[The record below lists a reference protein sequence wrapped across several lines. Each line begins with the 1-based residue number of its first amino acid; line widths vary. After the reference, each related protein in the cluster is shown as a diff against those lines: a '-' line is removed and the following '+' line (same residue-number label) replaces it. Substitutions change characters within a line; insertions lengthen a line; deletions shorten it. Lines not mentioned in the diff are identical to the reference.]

1 MPASIPPST
10 SNRIESFRLPAEAGT
25 SAPGATATAGTAG
38 AAGTSGAAGTAGST
52 GSAAG
57 VVAPT
62 LERPHNAP
70 SSRTSAPL
78 ASSGGEELR
87 ERRPLPELVG
97 TSPGRSLLDDSHSMS
112 DSREWSSR
120 RLDTLAR
127 ERGLS
132 GPLSATASDIGR
144 QLRAEPTFNLS
155 RPVAPERN
163 WRSVAN
169 AISSEVV
176 RLAGVAGSE
185 VVRTLGSVVP
195 PMPEARLAGVVAG
208 HAIHQTVAV
217 GLPTFAREMLASA
230 VSHALR
236 HTPAPAVMGLQA
248 TVGMTNV
255 VLQVVRELRERRNPD
270 EAARAYHSLTPEQ
283 WQAKRPDQQKTMR
296 DHTLKVSRLF
306 TVMQVSSSFTN
317 LMLMHHGFQQGD
329 RAAALQPL
337 TNELKVGV
345 YAAMRDGLQASFS
358 MVKVNKPPAPVGG
371 GPQPELA
378 AGMSGAAQ
386 ASAVATYAGV
396 NVVNNF
402 LGDALKGAWV
412 PDRSAAAA
420 VLLDQSSAMN
430 MGDAWRVAAGTAAIS
445 ALINTL
451 GETTDWFQR
460 LQLFANQTPG
470 ATQEWA
476 PVLTGTDRSRVLD
489 QAQARAS
496 LTNTLFSALT
506 AAGQGMAHSQLPPA
520 VQQFIGNVGAAALG
534 AMLDS
539 PITGLWQAQEAVRA
553 TPVPDPPVDLELA
566 LNPDSPRL
574 PSSSASSVADI
585 PVPRQRRPR
594 VNVDELD

>member
-1 MPASIPPST
+1 MPGSITPST
-10 SNRIESFRLPAEAGT
+10 SHRIESFRLPTDGGT
-25 SAPGATATAGTAG
+25 SVPGTTGTAGTA
-38 AAGTSGAAGTAGST
+38 
-52 GSAAG
+52 AG
-57 VVAPT
+57 VTPPT
-62 LERPHNAP
+62 LERPYNAP
-70 SSRTSAPL
+70 LSRTSLPL
-78 ASSGGEELR
+78 TSSGGEEPR

-97 TSPGRSLLDDSHSMS
+97 TSPRHSLLGDSHSLS

-132 GPLSATASDIGR
+132 GPLSATASDVGR
-144 QLRAEPTFNLS
+144 QLRPEPTFNLS
-155 RPVAPERN
+155 RPTAPERS
-163 WRSVAN
+163 WRSVAT
-169 AISSEVV
+169 AISGEVA
-176 RLAGVAGSE
+176 RLAGVAGRE
-185 VVRTLGSVVP
+185 AVRTLGAVVP
-195 PMPEARLAGVVAG
+195 PLPEARLAGVVAG
-208 HAIHQTVAV
+208 HALHQTVAV
-217 GLPTFAREMLASA
+217 GLPTFAREMLANA
-230 VSHALR
+230 VTHALR
-236 HTPAPAVMGLQA
+236 AAPPPAVMGLQA
-248 TVGMTNV
+248 AVGAVNLT
-255 VLQVVRELRERRNPD
+255 LQVVRELRERRNPD

-283 WQAKRPDQQKTMR
+283 WQAKTPDEQQAMR
-296 DHTLKVSRLF
+296 DHTARISRLF
-306 TVMQVSSSFTN
+306 TVLQASSSFTN

-337 TNELKVGV
+337 ANELKVGV

-358 MVKVNKPPAPVGG
+358 MVKVNKPPAPAEGA
-371 GPQPELA
+371 PQPELA

-396 NVVNNF
+396 NVVNGF

-412 PDRSAAAA
+412 PDRGAAAA
-420 VLLDQSSAMN
+420 VLLGQSTAMGT
-430 MGDAWRVAAGTAAIS
+430 GDAWRVAAGSAAIS
-445 ALINTL
+445 TLTNTL

-476 PVLTGTDRSRVLD
+476 PVRTGTDRGRVLD
-489 QAQARAS
+489 QAQARSA
-496 LTNTLFSALT
+496 LANTLFSALT

-553 TPVPDPPVDLELA
+553 KPVPDTPVDLELA
-566 LNPDSPRL
+566 QRPDSPRL

-585 PVPRQRRPR
+585 PVPQQRRPR
-594 VNVDELD
+594 VNVDDLD

>member
-1 MPASIPPST
+1 MAGSIPPST
-10 SNRIESFRLPAEAGT
+10 STRIESFRLPADAGGSVPGT
-25 SAPGATATAGTAG
+25 SGPAG
-38 AAGTSGAAGTAGST
+38 AA
-52 GSAAG
+52 AG
-57 VVAPT
+57 VAPPAI
-62 LERPHNAP
+62 ERPHDAP
-70 SSRTSAPL
+70 PSRRSVPL
-78 ASSGGEELR
+78 STSGGEETR

-97 TSPGRSLLDDSHSMS
+97 SSPNRSLLGDSHSLS

-120 RLDTLAR
+120 RLEVLAR

-132 GPLSATASDIGR
+132 GPLSATPSDVGR

-155 RPVAPERN
+155 RPAAPERS
-163 WRSVAN
+163 WRSVAS
-169 AISSEVV
+169 AISGEVA
-176 RLAGVAGSE
+176 RWAGVAGRE
-185 VVRTLGSVVP
+185 AVRTLGSVVP
-195 PMPEARLAGVVAG
+195 PMPESRLAGVVAG

-217 GLPTFAREMLASA
+217 ALPTFAREMLASA
-230 VSHALR
+230 VNHALR
-236 HTPAPAVMGLQA
+236 HTPATAVMGLQA
-248 TVGMTNV
+248 AVGMTNV

-283 WQAKRPDQQKTMR
+283 WQAKTPGEQKAMR
-296 DHTLKVSRLF
+296 DHTLKISRLF
-306 TVMQVSSSFTN
+306 TVLQASSSFTN

-358 MVKVNKPPAPVGG
+358 MVKVNKPPAPADG

-386 ASAVATYAGV
+386 AAAVATYAGV

-412 PDRSAAAA
+412 PDRGAAAA
-420 VLLDQSSAMN
+420 VLLGQSKAMGA
-430 MGDAWRVAAGTAAIS
+430 GDAWRVAAGTAAIS

-476 PVLTGTDRSRVLD
+476 PVLTGTDRGRVLD
-489 QAQARAS
+489 QAQARTA
-496 LTNTLFSALT
+496 LANTLFSALT

-553 TPVPDPPVDLELA
+553 KPVPDAPVDLELA
-566 LNPDSPRL
+566 LRPDSPRL

-585 PVPRQRRPR
+585 PVPQQRRPR
-594 VNVDELD
+594 VNVTELD